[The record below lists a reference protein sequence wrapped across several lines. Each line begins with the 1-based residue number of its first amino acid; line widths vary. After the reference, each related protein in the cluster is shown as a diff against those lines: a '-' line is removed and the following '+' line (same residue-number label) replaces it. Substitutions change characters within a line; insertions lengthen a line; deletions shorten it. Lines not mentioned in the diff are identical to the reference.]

1 MNSRLNQ
8 DVVLK
13 HTGYGF
19 WDICLDKDGLV
30 FVDDVRSLENEV
42 IISILTRFNE
52 LNIPTYEGFGCRA
65 HELIKAKNTK
75 LNKFKI
81 KKYIQESIENMN
93 RIQSVEDVVMTPTG
107 NHGYK
112 VHVYATSINNNIIS
126 AEAEL

>member
-1 MNSRLNQ
+1 MN

-30 FVDDVRSLENEV
+30 FDNDVENGV

-52 LNIPTYEGFGCRA
+52 INTPTYEGFGCRA

-75 LNKFKI
+75 LTKFKI

-93 RIQSVEDVVMTPTG
+93 RIQSVEDIVITPTG
-107 NHGYK
+107 NSYK
-112 VHVYATSINNNIIS
+112 VHVYATSINNNILN
-126 AEAEL
+126 AEVEL